1 MALPYSVH
9 SFVRD
14 RAPTGYKR
22 VSGVIGTMNKSV
34 VKLLGSATLALSLVA
49 CANRPGER
57 SAGQVFDDTAIL
69 AKTKAALVKD
79 PDLHASKIDVDVN
92 RGQVTLTGVVGSE
105 AERKKVLETVWGV
118 KGVQSVQTDLKVQPV
133 NP

>member
-1 MALPYSVH
+1 MA
-9 SFVRD
+9 FI
-14 RAPTGYKR
+14 RAYATVLRPGAR
-22 VSGVIGTMNKSV
+22 GRPAQIGTMNKSV
-34 VKLLGSATLALSLVA
+34 VKLLGSAAVALSLVA

-79 PDLHASKIDVDVN
+79 PDIHGSSIDVDVN
-92 RGQVTLTGVVGSE
+92 RGQVTLTGVVRSE

-118 KGVQSVQTDLKVQPV
+118 KGVQSVQTDLKVEPV

>member
-1 MALPYSVH
+1 
-9 SFVRD
+9 
-14 RAPTGYKR
+14 
-22 VSGVIGTMNKSV
+22 MNKSV
-34 VKLLGSATLALSLVA
+34 VKLFGSALVALSLVA

-57 SAGQVFDDTAIL
+57 SAGEVFDDTSIL

-79 PDLHASKIDVDVN
+79 PDIKGSSIDVDVN
-92 RGQVTLTGVVGSE
+92 RGQVTLTGVVRSE

-118 KGVQSVQTDLKVQPV
+118 KGVQGVQTDLRVQPV

>member
-1 MALPYSVH
+1 
-9 SFVRD
+9 
-14 RAPTGYKR
+14 
-22 VSGVIGTMNKSV
+22 
-34 VKLLGSATLALSLVA
+34 VA

-92 RGQVTLTGVVGSE
+92 RGQVTLTGVVASE

-118 KGVQSVQTDLKVQPV
+118 KGVQSVQTDLKIQPV

>member
-1 MALPYSVH
+1 VSSQEALVG
-9 SFVRD
+9 
-14 RAPTGYKR
+14 T
-22 VSGVIGTMNKSV
+22 SG
-34 VKLLGSATLALSLVA
+34 LGSAAVALSLVA

-79 PDLHASKIDVDVN
+79 PDIHGSSIDVDVN
-92 RGQVTLTGVVGSE
+92 RGQVTLTGVVRSE

-118 KGVQSVQTDLKVQPV
+118 KGVQGVQTDLKVQPV

>member
-1 MALPYSVH
+1 MK
-9 SFVRD
+9 
-14 RAPTGYKR
+14 T
-22 VSGVIGTMNKSV
+22 SV

-57 SAGQVFDDTAIL
+57 TAGQVFDDSAIL
-69 AKTKAALVKD
+69 TKTKAALVKD

-92 RGQVTLTGVVGSE
+92 RGAVTLTGVVRSE

-118 KGVQSVQTDLKVQPV
+118 KGVQSVQTDLKVQPP

>member
-1 MALPYSVH
+1 MALVPAYATVLQPGAK
-9 SFVRD
+9 
-14 RAPTGYKR
+14 RAPAH
-22 VSGVIGTMNKSV
+22 IGTMNKSV
-34 VKLLGSATLALSLVA
+34 VKLLGSAALALSLVA

-79 PDLHASKIDVDVN
+79 PDIHGASIDVDVN
-92 RGQVTLTGVVGSE
+92 RGQVTLTGVVRSE

-118 KGVQSVQTDLKVQPV
+118 KGVQGVQTDLKVEPV